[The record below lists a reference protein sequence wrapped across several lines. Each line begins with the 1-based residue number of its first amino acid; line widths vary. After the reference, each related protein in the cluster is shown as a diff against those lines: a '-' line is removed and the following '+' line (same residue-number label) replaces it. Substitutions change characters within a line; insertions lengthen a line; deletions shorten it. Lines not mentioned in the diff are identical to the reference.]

1 MDCFASDSVIYF
13 TSVKRTLL
21 DPLTISARSAASC
34 WLQGLEIEEII
45 NMRKITR
52 RSFLTAAVA
61 CGAAAAL
68 SACGGSSSASS
79 VAASSTVAS
88 ASVAAAA
95 NGEKFTVGICQ
106 LVQHAALDAA
116 TQGFEDALTASFG
129 ENVTFDF
136 QNAQGD
142 SATCATIANGFVS
155 SGVALIMANA
165 TPALQAAQAA
175 TNTIPILGTSVTE
188 YGVALGLDNFS
199 GTVGGNVSGTSDL
212 APLDQQADM
221 IVEWMPEVKKV
232 GLLYCSAEAN
242 SQYQV
247 DEVQKYLEAK
257 GVTATQYAFSDS
269 NDLSSVCQ
277 KAADENDALYVPTD
291 NTVAANTGIV
301 DGVCRPA
308 KKPVFAGEEGI
319 CSGCGVATL
328 SISYYDLGYTTGEM
342 AVKILNGESDISTM
356 PIEYTDVTK
365 KYNKAICDDL
375 GLTVPE
381 GYVEI
386 EA

>member
-1 MDCFASDSVIYF
+1 
-13 TSVKRTLL
+13 
-21 DPLTISARSAASC
+21 
-34 WLQGLEIEEII
+34 
-45 NMRKITR
+45 MRKITR
-52 RSFLTAAVA
+52 RSFLAAAAA

-68 SACGGSSSASS
+68 SACGGSSASSAAASS
-79 VAASSTVAS
+79 VASSTA
-88 ASVAAAA
+88 ASVSAAAD
-95 NGEKFTVGICQ
+95 GQKFTVGICQ

-116 TQGFEDALTASFG
+116 TQGFEDALTAAFG
-129 ENVTFDF
+129 DNVTFDF

-142 SATCATIANGFVS
+142 SATCATITNGFVS
-155 SGVALIMANA
+155 SSVDLIMANA
-165 TPALQAAQAA
+165 TPALQAA
-175 TNTIPILGTSVTE
+175 TNTIPVLGTSVTE

-221 IVEWMPEVKKV
+221 IVEWMPDAKKV

-301 DGVCRPA
+301 DGICRPA

>member
-1 MDCFASDSVIYF
+1 MKKKLLALVLATAMTLSLAS
-13 TSVKRTLL
+13 
-21 DPLTISARSAASC
+21 
-34 WLQGLEIEEII
+34 
-45 NMRKITR
+45 
-52 RSFLTAAVA
+52 
-61 CGAAAAL
+61 
-68 SACGGSSSASS
+68 CGGSKTETPSTGSDNSSASS
-79 VAASSTVAS
+79 DNFS
-88 ASVAAAA
+88 AEGATY
-95 NGEKFTVGICQ
+95 KVGICQ

-301 DGVCRPA
+301 DGICRPA

>member
-1 MDCFASDSVIYF
+1 
-13 TSVKRTLL
+13 
-21 DPLTISARSAASC
+21 
-34 WLQGLEIEEII
+34 
-45 NMRKITR
+45 MRKITR
-52 RSFLTAAVA
+52 RSFLAAAAA

-68 SACGGSSSASS
+68 SACGGSSASSAAASS
-79 VAASSTVAS
+79 VASSTA
-88 ASVAAAA
+88 ASVSAAAD
-95 NGEKFTVGICQ
+95 GQKFTVGICQ

-116 TQGFEDALTASFG
+116 TQGFEDALTAAFG
-129 ENVTFDF
+129 DNVTFDF

-142 SATCATIANGFVS
+142 SATCATITNGFVS
-155 SGVALIMANA
+155 SGVDLIMANA

-175 TNTIPILGTSVTE
+175 TNPIPVLGTSVTE

-221 IVEWMPEVKKV
+221 IVEWMPDAKKV

-301 DGVCRPA
+301 DGICRPA

-381 GYVEI
+381 GYEEI

>member
-1 MDCFASDSVIYF
+1 
-13 TSVKRTLL
+13 
-21 DPLTISARSAASC
+21 
-34 WLQGLEIEEII
+34 
-45 NMRKITR
+45 MRKITR
-52 RSFLTAAVA
+52 RSFLAAAAA

-68 SACGGSSSASS
+68 SACGGSSASSAAASS
-79 VAASSTVAS
+79 VASSTA
-88 ASVAAAA
+88 ASVSAAAD
-95 NGEKFTVGICQ
+95 GQKFTVGICQ

-116 TQGFEDALTASFG
+116 TQGFEDALTAAFG
-129 ENVTFDF
+129 DNVTFDF

-142 SATCATIANGFVS
+142 SATCATITNGFVS
-155 SGVALIMANA
+155 SGVDLIMANA

-175 TNTIPILGTSVTE
+175 TNTIPVLGTSVTE

-221 IVEWMPEVKKV
+221 IVEWMPDAKKV

-301 DGVCRPA
+301 DG
-308 KKPVFAGEEGI
+308 I

-381 GYVEI
+381 GYEEI

>member
-13 TSVKRTLL
+13 TSVKRTLF

-79 VAASSTVAS
+79 AAASSTVAS
-88 ASVAAAA
+88 ASVAAAS

-356 PIEYTDVTK
+356 AIEYTDVTK
-365 KYNKAICDDL
+365 KYNKAVCDDL

>member
-1 MDCFASDSVIYF
+1 
-13 TSVKRTLL
+13 
-21 DPLTISARSAASC
+21 
-34 WLQGLEIEEII
+34 
-45 NMRKITR
+45 MRKITR
-52 RSFLTAAVA
+52 RSFLAAAAV

-68 SACGGSSSASS
+68 SACGGSSASSAAASS
-79 VAASSTVAS
+79 VASSTA
-88 ASVAAAA
+88 ASVSAAAD
-95 NGEKFTVGICQ
+95 GQKFTVGICQ

-116 TQGFEDALTASFG
+116 TQGFEDALTAAFG
-129 ENVTFDF
+129 DNVTFDF

-155 SGVALIMANA
+155 SGVDLIMANA

-175 TNTIPILGTSVTE
+175 TNTIPVLGTSVTE

-221 IVEWMPEVKKV
+221 IVEWMPDAKKV

-301 DGVCRPA
+301 DGICRPA

-342 AVKILNGESDISTM
+342 AAKVLTGEADISTM
-356 PIEYTDVTK
+356 PVEYTNVTK
-365 KYNKAICDDL
+365 KYNKTICDDL
-375 GLTVPE
+375 GMTVPE
-381 GYVEI
+381 GYEAI
-386 EA
+386 EE

>member
-1 MDCFASDSVIYF
+1 
-13 TSVKRTLL
+13 
-21 DPLTISARSAASC
+21 
-34 WLQGLEIEEII
+34 
-45 NMRKITR
+45 MRKITR

-79 VAASSTVAS
+79 AAASSTVAS
-88 ASVAAAA
+88 ASVAAAS

-212 APLDQQADM
+212 APLTEQADM
-221 IVEWMPEVKKV
+221 ILELLPETKTV
-232 GLLYCSAEAN
+232 GLLYCSAEPN
-242 SQYQV
+242 SEYQV
-247 DEVQKYLEAK
+247 QVVEEYLTGK
-257 GVTATQYAFSDS
+257 GITCTRYSFSDS
-269 NDLSSVCQ
+269 NDVAAVTT
-277 KAADENDALYVPTD
+277 KAAADSDVIYIPTD
-291 NTVAANTGIV
+291 NTAASCTETIGSIV
-301 DGVCRPA
+301 LNA
-308 KKPVFAGEEGI
+308 KTPVVAGEKGI
-319 CSGCGVATL
+319 CTGCGSWVWVWRIA
-328 SISYYDLGYTTGEM
+328 
-342 AVKILNGESDISTM
+342 
-356 PIEYTDVTK
+356 
-365 KYNKAICDDL
+365 
-375 GLTVPE
+375 
-381 GYVEI
+381 
-386 EA
+386 

>member
-1 MDCFASDSVIYF
+1 MPGCGVLLLCRARFEGVI
-13 TSVKRTLL
+13 
-21 DPLTISARSAASC
+21 I
-34 WLQGLEIEEII
+34 
-45 NMRKITR
+45 MRKISR
-52 RSFLTAAVA
+52 RSFLSAAAV

-68 SACGGSSSASS
+68 TACGGSSSST
-79 VAASSTVAS
+79 AASSTASSAAS
-88 ASVAAAA
+88 ASAAAA
-95 NGEKFTVGICQ
+95 DGQKYTVGICQ
-106 LVQHAALDAA
+106 LVEHAALDAA
-116 TQGFEDALTASFG
+116 TQGFEDALTAQFG

-136 QNAQGD
+136 QNAQND

-155 SGVALIMANA
+155 AGVDLIMANA

-175 TNTIPILGTSVTE
+175 TNSIPILGTSVTE
-188 YGVALGLDNFS
+188 YGVALGLSDFD

-212 APLDQQADM
+212 APLDQQAQM
-221 IVEWMPEVKKV
+221 IVEWMPDAKKV

-247 DEVQKYLEAK
+247 DEVQKYLEAA
-257 GVTATQYAFSDS
+257 GVTATQYSFSDS
-269 NDLSSVCQ
+269 NDLASVCQ

-301 DGVCRPA
+301 EGICRPA
-308 KKPVFAGEEGI
+308 NKPVFAGEEGI

-342 AVKILNGESDISTM
+342 AAKILAGEADISTM

-381 GYVEI
+381 GYEEI

>member
-1 MDCFASDSVIYF
+1 
-13 TSVKRTLL
+13 
-21 DPLTISARSAASC
+21 
-34 WLQGLEIEEII
+34 
-45 NMRKITR
+45 MRKITR

-79 VAASSTVAS
+79 AAASSTVAS
-88 ASVAAAA
+88 ASVAAAS

-212 APLDQQADM
+212 APLTEQADM
-221 IVEWMPEVKKV
+221 ILELLPETKTV
-232 GLLYCSAEAN
+232 GLLYCSAEPN
-242 SQYQV
+242 SEYQV
-247 DEVQKYLEAK
+247 QVVEEYLTGK
-257 GVTATQYAFSDS
+257 GITCTRYSFSDS
-269 NDLSSVCQ
+269 NDVAAVTT
-277 KAADENDALYVPTD
+277 KAAADSDVIYIPTD
-291 NTVAANTGIV
+291 NTAASCTETIGSIV
-301 DGVCRPA
+301 LNA
-308 KKPVFAGEEGI
+308 KTPVVAGEKGI
-319 CSGCGVATL
+319 CTGCGVATL
-328 SISYYDLGYTTGEM
+328 SISYYDLGYKTGEM
-342 AVKILNGESDISTM
+342 AAQVLTGEADIAEM
-356 PIEYTDVTK
+356 PIQYAPATK
-365 KYNKAICDDL
+365 MYNPTMCEAL
-375 GLTVPE
+375 GITAPE
-381 GYVEI
+381 GY
-386 EA
+386 EAME

>member
-1 MDCFASDSVIYF
+1 
-13 TSVKRTLL
+13 
-21 DPLTISARSAASC
+21 
-34 WLQGLEIEEII
+34 
-45 NMRKITR
+45 MRKITR
-52 RSFLTAAVA
+52 RSFLAAAAV

-68 SACGGSSSASS
+68 TACGGSSASSAAASS
-79 VAASSTVAS
+79 VASS
-88 ASVAAAA
+88 AAAGSA
-95 NGEKFTVGICQ
+95 AASGDSYTVGICQ

-116 TQGFEDALTASFG
+116 TQGFEDALTAEFG
-129 ENVTFDF
+129 ENVKFDF

-155 SGVALIMANA
+155 AGVDLIMANA
-165 TPALQAAQAA
+165 TPALQAAQSA
-175 TNTIPILGTSVTE
+175 TNEIPVLGTSVTE
-188 YGVALGLDNFS
+188 YGVALGLSDFS
-199 GTVGGNVSGTSDL
+199 GTVGGNISGTSDL

-221 IVEWMPEVKKV
+221 IVEWMPEAKKV

-301 DGVCRPA
+301 DGICRPA

-319 CSGCGVATL
+319 CAGCGVATL

-342 AVKILNGESDISTM
+342 AVKILKGEADISTM

-365 KYNKAICDDL
+365 KYNKTICDGL

-381 GYVEI
+381 GYEAI
-386 EA
+386 EG